1 MSLLAAPLTSFNV
14 RLLHLSILLIVSFN
28 LLGCSQLTNLNW
40 SSIAGNFLSTQI
52 GNLKSSSHV
61 DSTVRLQG
69 KVISRVPFLS
79 GGAYQLEDSSAKIWV
94 TTTTKLPAVG
104 KEIAIEGK
112 VRFQSISLENQ
123 EWGELYVTESLRSK

>member
-14 RLLHLSILLIVSFN
+14 RLFHLSILLIVSFN
-28 LLGCSQLTNLNW
+28 LFGCSQLANLNW
-40 SSIAGNFLSTQI
+40 SSIAPNFLSTQI
-52 GNLKSSSHV
+52 SNLKSSGHV

-69 KVISRVPFLS
+69 KVISRVPFLN
-79 GGAYQLEDSSAKIWV
+79 GGAYQLEDSSGKIWV

-112 VRFQSISLENQ
+112 VRFQSISMENQ
-123 EWGELYVTESLRSK
+123 EWGELYVVEIQN

>member
-14 RLLHLSILLIVSFN
+14 RLFHLSILLIVSFN
-28 LLGCSQLTNLNW
+28 LLGCNQLANLNW
-40 SSIAGNFLSTQI
+40 SSIAPNFLSTQI
-52 GNLKSSSHV
+52 GNLKSSGHL

-69 KVISRVPFLS
+69 KVISQVPFLN
-79 GGAYQLEDSSAKIWV
+79 GGAYQLEDSSGKIWV

-112 VRFQSISLENQ
+112 VRFQSISIDNQ
-123 EWGELYVTESLRSK
+123 EWGELYVVEIQN